1 MVCYTYLN
9 LIIVQKGETD
19 EEEERRRRKNEM
31 MNNFQNNF
39 LRQQNYTFIQMR
51 GSCSFFKHQN
61 FMLKSLRCK
70 SVLIQFTI
78 QEIIFKV
85 SLVKYFDF

>member
-1 MVCYTYLN
+1 MLCYTYLN
-9 LIIVQKGETD
+9 LIIVQKKETD
-19 EEEERRRRKNEM
+19 EEEKRRRRKSEM

-51 GSCSFFKHQN
+51 GSCSFFKHQH

-70 SVLIQFTI
+70 SLLIQFTI
-78 QEIIFKV
+78 
-85 SLVKYFDF
+85 

>member
-1 MVCYTYLN
+1 MM
-9 LIIVQKGETD
+9 KKKKKK
-19 EEEERRRRKNEM
+19 KNEM

-51 GSCSFFKHQN
+51 GSCSFFKHQH

-70 SVLIQFTI
+70 FLLIQYTI
-78 QEIIFKV
+78 LEMLFKMSV
-85 SLVKYFDF
+85 VKYFHF

>member
-1 MVCYTYLN
+1 MLCYTYFN

-19 EEEERRRRKNEM
+19 EEEKRRRRNSEM

-51 GSCSFFKHQN
+51 GSCSFFNHQH

-70 SVLIQFTI
+70 LRLMQYTILEILFKMSV
-78 QEIIFKV
+78 
-85 SLVKYFDF
+85 VKYFQL